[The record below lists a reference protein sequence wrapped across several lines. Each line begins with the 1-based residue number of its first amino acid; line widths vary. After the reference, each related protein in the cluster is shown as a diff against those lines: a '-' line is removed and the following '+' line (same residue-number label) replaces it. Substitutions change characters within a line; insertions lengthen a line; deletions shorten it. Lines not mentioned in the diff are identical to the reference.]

1 VAGKTIAIVDDEPHI
16 VDMLSTF
23 LRIKG
28 YRTCSA
34 DSGEKVPVLLQLEH
48 PDALLLD
55 LMLPD
60 IDGFEV
66 LARLRAA
73 PATAKLPVLIVSAR
87 TDLASK
93 TRAEQV
99 GANGYFTKPVRMPV
113 LIAAL
118 ERLLNSTP
126 TAPSAS
132 ASSPPGSE

>member
-1 VAGKTIAIVDDEPHI
+1 MAGKTIAIVDDEPHI

-23 LRIKG
+23 LQIKG

-34 DSGEKVPVLLQLEH
+34 DSGEKVLVLLQLEQ

-73 PATAKLPVLIVSAR
+73 PDYAKLPVLIVSAR

-93 TRAEQV
+93 TRAEQA
-99 GANGYFTKPVRMPV
+99 GANGYFTKPVRMPD

-118 ERLLNSTP
+118 ERLLNSP
-126 TAPSAS
+126 PAAPPAS
-132 ASSPPGSE
+132 ASSSPESG

>member
-1 VAGKTIAIVDDEPHI
+1 MAGKTIAIVDDEPHI
-16 VDMLSTF
+16 VDMLST
-23 LRIKG
+23 LLQIKG

-34 DSGEKVPVLLQLEH
+34 DCGEAVLVLLQLEQ

-73 PATAKLPVLIVSAR
+73 PDYAKLPVLIVSAR
-87 TDLASK
+87 TDPASK
-93 TRAEQV
+93 TRAEQA
-99 GANGYFTKPVRMPV
+99 GANGYFTKPVRMPE

-118 ERLLNSTP
+118 ERLLNSAP
-126 TAPSAS
+126 AAPPASAPS
-132 ASSPPGSE
+132 PPQGE

>member
-23 LRIKG
+23 LQIKG

-34 DSGEKVPVLLQLEH
+34 DSGEKVLVLLQLEQ

-73 PATAKLPVLIVSAR
+73 PDYAKLPVLIVSAR
-87 TDLASK
+87 TDPASK
-93 TRAEQV
+93 TRAEQA
-99 GANGYFTKPVRMPV
+99 GANGYFTKPVRMPD

-126 TAPSAS
+126 DAPSAS
-132 ASSPPGSE
+132 APSPPGSE